1 MAAADSLARISP
13 FRGRELNFRRWD
25 LALSNLTIIC
35 ISALDPIDILVVV
48 LVLALLVLVL
58 VLVKKA
64 WLAVA
69 EVAVMVSIEERVI
82 MTAMNNR

>member
-1 MAAADSLARISP
+1 
-13 FRGRELNFRRWD
+13 
-25 LALSNLTIIC
+25 LSNLTIIC